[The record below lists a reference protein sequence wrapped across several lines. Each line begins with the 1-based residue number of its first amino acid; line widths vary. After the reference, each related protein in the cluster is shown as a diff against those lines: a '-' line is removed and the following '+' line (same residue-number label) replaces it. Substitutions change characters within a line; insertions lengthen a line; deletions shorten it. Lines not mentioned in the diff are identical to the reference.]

1 MRPATMLRSAVVFVL
16 LAPSKEII
24 PSDTPYYTT
33 TAAYHVLYSNPAI
46 HVEISH
52 LTSDKIDDAIQP
64 NQFVSPALDF
74 RQMIPLYTAYMSGP
88 IQDEFCPHKLK
99 NLDSKFCLIYVRI
112 IPDIF
117 TKRKQLIF

>member
-1 MRPATMLRSAVVFVL
+1 MLRSAVVFVL

-24 PSDTPYYTT
+24 PLDTPYYTT

-99 NLDSKFCLIYVRI
+99 NPDSKFCLIYI
-112 IPDIF
+112 QITQD
-117 TKRKQLIF
+117 TLQKGSKLIF